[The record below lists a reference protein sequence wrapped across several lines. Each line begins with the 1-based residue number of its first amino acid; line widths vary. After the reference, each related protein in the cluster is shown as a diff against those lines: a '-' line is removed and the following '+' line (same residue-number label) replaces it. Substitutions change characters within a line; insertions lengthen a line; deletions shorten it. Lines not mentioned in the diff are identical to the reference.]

1 MQTTEVYHRIQDES
15 TSESGKDK
23 FQAIPRND
31 LSNEKLL
38 ELTTNTVKFDY
49 IPEPARKLLGIDQP
63 DKPDIIV
70 RISAIPLIEGIVYSS
85 LLTQEMLYA
94 SIKNRLADTFSKD
107 GGFRPLQRVKTF
119 FQSITMI
126 AISPLWVA
134 TITVYALL
142 LLIKLPVQAF
152 LSYIN
157 IIKRLREENNELR
170 QRNTS
175 SLALAMTPA
184 PADTIASSPN
194 KEPTQAA
201 LEEQL
206 AALQKGLA
214 AAEAR
219 AEAAEARAEDAENSM
234 IVMDMKNVLAENSPD
249 ADVKD
254 PSERLSVTEESPLDN
269 LEATIRQLERENRD
283 LRERLSEMEDKQT
296 DYDAQQ
302 TIINEQVRHIAELE
316 AALAH
321 NESETEL
328 NDSGFEG
335 GTSGDEGERVG
346 ELEEQLRL
354 ANERASSLS
363 GLLEAERQH
372 NQGLTTTNESLQTEV
387 ADLTSALGK
396 VDQSLSGRL
405 KEALAK
411 IKALRAKLDE
421 YQQSEDDIEA
431 LLEEKQET
439 IERLK
444 QELSRATGQSPSPG
458 RR

>member
-38 ELTTNTVKFDY
+38 ELTTNTIKFDY

-170 QRNTS
+170 QQN
-175 SLALAMTPA
+175 
-184 PADTIASSPN
+184 ISSPTLATTLVASADF
-194 KEPTQAA
+194 KRSPTDESAELAA
-201 LEEQL
+201 LKEQL
-206 AALQKGLA
+206 AAAPAGKMAKGLDKSGQ
-214 AAEAR
+214 EA
-219 AEAAEARAEDAENSM
+219 N
-234 IVMDMKNVLAENSPD
+234 
-249 ADVKD
+249 ADPLD
-254 PSERLSVTEESPLDN
+254 PPTFTEENPLN
-269 LEATIRQLERENRD
+269 KLEATMRRLEVENQR
-283 LRERLSEMEDKQT
+283 LTERITEMEEALAND
-296 DYDAQQ
+296 DAQR
-302 TIINEQVRHIAELE
+302 IIIKEQAQRIAELE
-316 AALAH
+316 AALARS
-321 NESETEL
+321 ESETEDL
-328 NDSGFEG
+328 NDSGIERD
-335 GTSGDEGERVG
+335 SSDDENERVG
-346 ELEEQLRL
+346 VLEEQLRL

-363 GLLEAERQH
+363 KLLQEARLH
-372 NQGLTTTNESLQTEV
+372 NKTLTTTNESLQTEV
-387 ADLTSALGK
+387 TDLTSALGK
-396 VDQSLSGRL
+396 VDPSLSDRL
-405 KEALAK
+405 KEALAE
-411 IKALRAKLDE
+411 IKALQAKLDG
-421 YQQSEDDIEA
+421 YQKNDDDIME
-431 LLEEKQET
+431 LLEENQET
-439 IERLK
+439 IARLK
-444 QELSRATGQSPSPG
+444 QELSKATGQSPSPG